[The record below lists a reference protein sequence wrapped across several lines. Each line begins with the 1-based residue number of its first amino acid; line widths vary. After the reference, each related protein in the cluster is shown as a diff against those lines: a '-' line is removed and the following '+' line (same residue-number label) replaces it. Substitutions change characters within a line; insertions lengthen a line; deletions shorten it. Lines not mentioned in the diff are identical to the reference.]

1 MSATVQKNLKKRKLE
16 DISNTKIAAAQSL
29 KAKLPTKSLVEVKMN
44 DKKND
49 TKKITYQSKTLNK
62 DRLSD
67 KKAN

>member
-16 DISNTKIAAAQSL
+16 DISNTKSAAAQSL